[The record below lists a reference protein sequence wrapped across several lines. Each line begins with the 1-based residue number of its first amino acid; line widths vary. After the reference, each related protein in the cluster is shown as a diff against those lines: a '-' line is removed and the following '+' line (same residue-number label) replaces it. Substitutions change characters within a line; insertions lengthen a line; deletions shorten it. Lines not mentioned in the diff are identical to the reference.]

1 MTVKI
6 ESIDEAQKRI
16 ALVPEDF
23 VAKEGSSPNKREDYT
38 PPPASK
44 ESQSMGTLGDL
55 LKSQLKKKK

>member
-6 ESIDEAQKRI
+6 ESIDETQKRI

-23 VAKEGSSPNKREDYT
+23 VAKEGSSPSKREDYT